1 MLTRALKDPDSPPL
15 MWLVEEARTEG
26 SEEGEGEETETKEG
40 RMRTQS
46 EDGAGSKEGCLTI
59 LGFLARQI
67 R

>member
-1 MLTRALKDPDSPPL
+1 